1 MIVMIIAV
9 FHRKLIWP
17 PVRALSKLKRHLLDL
32 TLWTTVLRATTT
44 IDRWRHICFHLR
56 FQSKFTCFY
65 TLERCEQC
73 KKQVV
78 QLQTQNNMQKFT
90 VIKRLTGAKNVNK
103 GLVVLNIW
111 IGTFSFI
118 VDWDP
123 VNVLFVTCHPFMLMV
138 WIDTSWH
145 TQDQFQRATI
155 AQTAES
161 HIVEPKPPKQQKFNT
176 LGPFI

>member
-1 MIVMIIAV
+1 MMIIAV

-17 PVRALSKLKRHLLDL
+17 HVRGLSKLKRHLLDL

-90 VIKRLTGAKNVNK
+90 VIKRLTGAKN

-111 IGTFSFI
+111 IGNFSF
-118 VDWDP
+118 
-123 VNVLFVTCHPFMLMV
+123 VTFHPFMLKSCHLFSTLAAVFGNMSQLFQLTFFWSIMLAKV
-138 WIDTSWH
+138 WKTIFRPISSNVQFDFIWH
-145 TQDQFQRATI
+145 
-155 AQTAES
+155 
-161 HIVEPKPPKQQKFNT
+161 
-176 LGPFI
+176 